1 MNIMYD
7 NLLRPVKILY
17 IIIYARLSKEEKNK
31 QTEEEQS
38 KSIEHQFEICREYI
52 EEEQKEYPDCKFEI
66 LEELY
71 DDGISGT
78 TFDRADFKRLVK
90 LIENKQAN
98 MVITKDLSRLGR
110 DHVETDNY
118 IEKWFPEHN
127 VRYVSILESVDTYD
141 VDNVSNDIAPL
152 INWSND
158 QFAKTTSKKIRK
170 EFKKMMRQGKWVGGE
185 PPLGYQ
191 QNPKDKYHFIKEPI
205 GEEIVKTIF
214 KLALEN
220 KTPEEISDILIYDK
234 VPIPTI
240 IKGNKRNLN
249 VDLKD
254 LWSPDTIRNIL
265 RNKMYLGH
273 MIQGKTTKL
282 NYKSKKIIYLPEDDW
297 IVVENMHEPI
307 IKESD
312 FNSVQLLIKS
322 NKNTTLNTHDYLLKG
337 MIKCKEC
344 HHAIGIQYFNK
355 RNTNNYTVCSYYRK
369 YGSKKE
375 VCTAHRFHY
384 EELEKMVTK
393 SIKKE
398 CMQYVDSTNFAD
410 KLKDKEQSKQLITD
424 LKLNID
430 KTNRKISKIEKQIDT
445 IYEDKLNG
453 VIDDE
458 QYKRMVKN
466 KQDDIAFEKKKLY
479 QYYNDLEAVT
489 AKKIVE
495 PNYNKLVKDF
505 LAMKKPN
512 KIIIGKLI
520 EKIELSE
527 DGTIDIH
534 YKVQNPYKNI

>member
-98 MVITKDLSRLGR
+98 MVITKDLSRFGR

>member
-1 MNIMYD
+1 MFD
-7 NLLRPVKILY
+7 NMLRQVTILY
-17 IIIYARLSKEEKNK
+17 IIIYARLSKEEKDK
-31 QTEEEQS
+31 QSVEEQS
-38 KSIEHQFEICREYI
+38 KSIQHQFEICREYI
-52 EEEQKEYPDCKFEI
+52 EEEQKEYPNCQFI
-66 LEELY
+66 IVEELY

-78 TFDRADFKRLVK
+78 TFDRADFNKLVK
-90 LIENKQAN
+90 LIENKKAN

-141 VDNVSNDIAPL
+141 TDNVSNDIAPL

-191 QNPKDKYHFIKEPI
+191 QDPKDKYHFIIEPV
-205 GEEIVKTIF
+205 GAEIVKRIF
-214 KLALEN
+214 KLALEE
-220 KTPEEISDILIYDK
+220 KTTEEISDILIDDK

-240 IKGNKRNLN
+240 IKGNKRDLN

-254 LWSPDTIRNIL
+254 LWSADTIRDIL

-273 MIQGKTTKL
+273 MVQGKTTKL
-282 NYKSKKIIYLPEDDW
+282 NYKSKKIIYWPEEDW

-322 NKNTTLNTHDYLLKG
+322 NKNTTTNTHDYLLKG

-344 HHAIGIQYFNK
+344 HHSIGIQHFNK
-355 RNTNNYTVCSYYRK
+355 RNNNYTGCSYYRK
-369 YGSKKE
+369 YGSKKD

-384 EELEKMVTK
+384 EELEKLVIK

-398 CMQYVDSTNFAD
+398 CMQFVDSTNFAD
-410 KLKDKEQSKQLITD
+410 KLKDKEQSKQLLTD

-430 KTNRKISKIEKQIDT
+430 KSNRKISKIEKQIDT

-453 VIDDE
+453 IIDDE
-458 QYKRMVKN
+458 QYKRLVKN
-466 KQDDIAFEKKKLY
+466 KQDDIIFEKNKLEQY
-479 QYYNDLEAVT
+479 QKDLESIT

-495 PNYNKLVKDF
+495 PNYNKTVKDF

-520 EKIELSE
+520 DKIELSE

>member
-7 NLLRPVKILY
+7 NLLRTVKILY
-17 IIIYARLSKEEKNK
+17 IIIYARLSKEEKDK
-31 QTEEEQS
+31 QSTEEQS
-38 KSIEHQFEICREYI
+38 QSIKHQFEICREYI
-52 EEEQKEYPDCKFEI
+52 EEEQKEYPDCSFI
-66 LEELY
+66 IVEELY

-78 TFDRADFKRLVK
+78 TFDRADFNKLVK

-110 DHVETDNY
+110 DHIETDNY

-141 VDNVSNDIAPL
+141 TDNVSNDIAPL

-170 EFKKMMRQGKWVGGE
+170 EFKKMMHQGKWVGGE
-185 PPLGYQ
+185 PPLGYI
-191 QNPKDKYHFIKEPI
+191 QNPKDKYHFIIEPI
-205 GEEIVKTIF
+205 GAEIVKRIF
-214 KLALEN
+214 KLALEE
-220 KTPEEISDILIYDK
+220 KTSEEISDILIADK

-240 IKGNKRNLN
+240 IKGNKRDLN
-249 VDLKD
+249 VELKD
-254 LWSPDTIRNIL
+254 LWSSYTISDIL
-265 RNKMYLGH
+265 RNKTYLGH
-273 MIQGKTTKL
+273 MVQGKTTKL
-282 NYKSKKIIYLPEDDW
+282 NYKSKKIIYLPEEDW
-297 IVVENMHEPI
+297 IVVKNMHEPI

-322 NKNTTLNTHDYLLKG
+322 NKNTTTNTHDYLLKG
-337 MIKCKEC
+337 IIKCKEC
-344 HHAIGIQYFNK
+344 HHSIGIQHFNK
-355 RNTNNYTVCSYYRK
+355 RNNNYTICSYYRK

-375 VCTAHRFHY
+375 VCTAHRFQY
-384 EELEKMVTK
+384 EELEKLVIK

-398 CMQYVDSTNFAD
+398 CMQFVDSTNFAD

-430 KTNRKISKIEKQIDT
+430 KSNRKISKIEKQIDT

-458 QYKRMVKN
+458 QYKRMVIN
-466 KQDDIAFEKKKLY
+466 KQDDIIFEKSKLEQY
-479 QYYNDLEAVT
+479 QKDLESIT
-489 AKKIVE
+489 AKKNVE
-495 PNYNKLVKDF
+495 PNYNKKVKDF

-512 KIIIGKLI
+512 KKIIGKLI